1 MNNLDKQYIDLI
13 KDILNNGREK
23 SDRTGTGTI
32 SVFDRTIR
40 HKMSE
45 GFPLITTKKVF
56 FRGVVEELLWFLRGE
71 QTALSLIKNNVH
83 IWDGDL
89 YKKYVEIQTRQ
100 KKNNSNIEILDK
112 ETFIN
117 IIQNKSEEPGYIGFA
132 NRWSYVGPIYGT
144 QWRKWEGHEDQ
155 ISNLLWDLKT
165 NPDSRRL
172 IVSAWNPAEIGG
184 MILPPCHYTF
194 QCYTF
199 ELTKEE
205 RYNLLPDKIKS
216 MHDYCKTL
224 KDFSLD
230 KLLEIHTI
238 PERYLSLKFIMRS
251 NDLCLGLPFNLASYG
266 LLLEILAKEVNMIP
280 YELIANIGDCHI
292 YKNQIEPIQE
302 QLSREGYELPTL
314 EIISKNGKNT
324 LDGDISEYKYSDF
337 KLINYKSDNAIKIP
351 LSN

>member
-40 HKMSE
+40 HKMSD

-89 YKKYVEIQTRQ
+89 YKKYVSLQ
-100 KKNNSNIEILDK
+100 KDKDNILDK
-112 ETFIN
+112 ETFID

-132 NRWSYVGPIYGT
+132 NRWSYTGPIYGV
-144 QWRKWEGHEDQ
+144 QWRSWNNHLDQ
-155 ISNLLWDLKT
+155 INQLIYDLKN

-172 IVSAWNPAEIGG
+172 LVLAYNVSDIDR
-184 MILPPCHYTF
+184 MLLPPCHYAF

-205 RYNLLPDKIKS
+205 RYNLLPNKIKS
-216 MHDYCKTL
+216 MYDYCKTL

-230 KLLEIHTI
+230 KLLEIHNI